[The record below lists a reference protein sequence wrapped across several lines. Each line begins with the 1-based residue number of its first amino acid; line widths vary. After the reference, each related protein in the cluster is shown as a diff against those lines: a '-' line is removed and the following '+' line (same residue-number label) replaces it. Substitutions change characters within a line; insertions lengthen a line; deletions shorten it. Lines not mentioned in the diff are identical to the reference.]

1 MNLLS
6 ALPGAVAQGLVWGI
20 MAIGVYISYKILD
33 FADLTVDGSLCTGA
47 AVCTV
52 LILAGVNPVLAM
64 LAAIVAGFAAGAVT
78 GALHIVLG
86 IPAILSGI
94 LTQLMLWSVNLV
106 IMGKANLALM
116 SRNAGV
122 SVLITQMFTGRS
134 IGILAGICVVLV
146 GLLYLFFGTELGCSI
161 RATGCNSAMSRAQG
175 INTNFT
181 KILGL
186 ALSNAIVAFSGAL
199 LCQYQ
204 GSADINMGRG
214 AIVVGLA
221 AVIIGEAIFSRISS
235 NFAVRLVGVL
245 AGSVIYYL
253 VYQAVISVGFNSD
266 LLKMFSAV
274 VVALFL
280 GIPYIK
286 NHYFASKGGKKNA

>member
-146 GLLYLFFGTELGCSI
+146 GLLYLFFGT
-161 RATGCNSAMSRAQG
+161 
-175 INTNFT
+175 
-181 KILGL
+181 
-186 ALSNAIVAFSGAL
+186 
-199 LCQYQ
+199 
-204 GSADINMGRG
+204 
-214 AIVVGLA
+214 
-221 AVIIGEAIFSRISS
+221 
-235 NFAVRLVGVL
+235 
-245 AGSVIYYL
+245 
-253 VYQAVISVGFNSD
+253 
-266 LLKMFSAV
+266 
-274 VVALFL
+274 
-280 GIPYIK
+280 
-286 NHYFASKGGKKNA
+286 